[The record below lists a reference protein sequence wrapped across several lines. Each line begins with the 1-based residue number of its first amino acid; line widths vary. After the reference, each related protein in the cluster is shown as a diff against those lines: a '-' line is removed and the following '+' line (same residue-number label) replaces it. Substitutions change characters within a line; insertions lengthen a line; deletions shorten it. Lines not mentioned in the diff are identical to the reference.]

1 MPVGETSEWR
11 PRDRHGPISGLGL
24 PTDQSAASEITNGPI
39 SGQRLPTI
47 SKSHVNKEFS
57 WKVQNKAAGNGGKVS
72 LFPYLESKLTS
83 QEASRPEFV
92 KIKWQWVVS
101 NVTGRENQR
110 KIRHSGSHCWNA
122 RRNGSGVPVPLS
134 LTWKNAQHYQWR
146 QGISSSLS
154 MALALFTHRLLAWD
168 VVASRRFWYLCGN
181 KTFN

>member
-57 WKVQNKAAGNGGKVS
+57 WKVQNKAAGNGGKVL
-72 LFPYLESKLTS
+72 LFPYIASKLAAL
-83 QEASRPEFV
+83 EASRAKMV
-92 KIKWQWVVS
+92 KIKRQWVVN
-101 NVTGRENQR
+101 NVTRREKGR
-110 KIRHSGSHCWNA
+110 KIRHSGAHCWNA

-146 QGISSSLS
+146 KGISSSLA
-154 MALALFTHRLLAWD
+154 MALAAFAQGL
-168 VVASRRFWYLCGN
+168 
-181 KTFN
+181 